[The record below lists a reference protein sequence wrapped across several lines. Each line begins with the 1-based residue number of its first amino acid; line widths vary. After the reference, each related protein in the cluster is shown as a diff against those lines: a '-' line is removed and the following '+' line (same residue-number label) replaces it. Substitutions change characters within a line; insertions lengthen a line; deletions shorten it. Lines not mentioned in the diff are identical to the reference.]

1 MGMPLSKMT
10 LEEFLAWESDQPER
24 HEFHR
29 GETFAMVGGTR
40 GHHRV
45 IANLVRHLGNH
56 LDDGPC
62 QVFSEAMKVQ
72 VGHEAILYPDVL
84 VTCDKHY
91 KADELAVTAPTLVV
105 EVLSPSTEAYDR
117 GKKFALYRKLPSLR
131 EYVLIDVEARQAEI
145 FRPQQDGSWNFVE
158 TSGDGVLALDS
169 IGCELPLEWVFKGM
183 ESEAT

>member
-1 MGMPLSKMT
+1 MPLSKMT
-10 LEEFLAWESDQPER
+10 LEEFLAWEGDQPER

-45 IANLVRHLGNH
+45 ITNLVRHLGNH

-72 VGHEAILYPDVL
+72 VGLEAILYPDVL

-91 KADELAVTAPTLVV
+91 QADELAVTAPTLVV

-131 EYVLIDVEARQAEI
+131 EYVLIDLEARQAEV
-145 FRPQQDGSWNFVE
+145 FRPQPDGSWSFVE
-158 TSGDGVLALDS
+158 TSGDGVLALAS

-183 ESEAT
+183 ESETA